1 MMKKITI
8 FIMVKKMAIFILIIV
23 IILSLKIDFVQA
35 LEGTPSVTS
44 RNQQIKELKE
54 KIATKVAE
62 LKILAPKVLLGEIK
76 TLSDQKIIITV
87 QETDVNIELSDDT
100 SFSYVSEDGNK
111 KDIKVGQ
118 LKVGQKI
125 IVWGTFNK
133 EAQTMTATGVVA
145 RDLAKV
151 LTGQIASID
160 KKNYQFTVSDK
171 SGVLPYTFDIN
182 PPTKIN
188 ILGDDNKLTKI
199 GFSKLAVGQTVYIY
213 GFVGEK
219 TDNKTLLSAKR
230 IIVLSSPAPTP
241 SPTPTISPTP
251 EKKAK

>member
-1 MMKKITI
+1 MKKN
-8 FIMVKKMAIFILIIV
+8 KFILFLLV
-23 IILSLKIDFVQA
+23 LALFASRLLPVVAIDSTTFA
-35 LEGTPSVTS
+35 TSASPSTTI

-87 QETDVNIELSDDT
+87 QETDINIELSDDT
-100 SFSYVSEDGNK
+100 SFSQVNQDGNK

-125 IVWGTFNK
+125 IVWGTYNK

-145 RDLAKV
+145 RDLAQV
-151 LTGQIASID
+151 LTGQITSID
-160 KKNYQFTVSDK
+160 KKNYQFTMSNK

-182 PPTKIN
+182 PPTKISL
-188 ILGDDNKLTKI
+188 LGTDSKLTKI

-219 TDNKTLLSAKR
+219 TKDGQTLLSAKR
-230 IIVLSSPAPTP
+230 IIVLSSPAPTSSP
-241 SPTPTISPTP
+241 TVTPTPTKGLT
-251 EKKAK
+251 K